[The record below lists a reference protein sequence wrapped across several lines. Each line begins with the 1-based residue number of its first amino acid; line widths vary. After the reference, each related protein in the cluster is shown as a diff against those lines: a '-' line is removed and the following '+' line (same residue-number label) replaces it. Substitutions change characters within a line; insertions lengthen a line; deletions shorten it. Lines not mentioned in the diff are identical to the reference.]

1 MPLPPSLSPE
11 ERLAALEKAAAA
23 RRQRAEVKE
32 KLKTGALSLGELLQ
46 QADRDQ
52 TLAKL
57 KVVSMLESMPQ
68 TGKVKARRIMAE
80 LDISESRRVRGLGDN
95 QRRRLLERFA

>member
-11 ERLAALEKAAAA
+11 ERRAALDKAAAA
-23 RRQRAEVKE
+23 RRRRAEVKE
-32 KLKTGALSLGELLQ
+32 RLKAGALSLDELFA
-46 QADRDQ
+46 QADGDE

-57 KVVSMLESMPQ
+57 KVVSMLEAMPQ